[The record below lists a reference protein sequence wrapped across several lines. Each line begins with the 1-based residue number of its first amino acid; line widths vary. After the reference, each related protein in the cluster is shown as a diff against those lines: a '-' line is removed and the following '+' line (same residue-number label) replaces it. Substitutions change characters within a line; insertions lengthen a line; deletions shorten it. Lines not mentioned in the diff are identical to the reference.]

1 MVTMRGLLAA
11 LAMSMAGA
19 ALAADMP
26 TPKVMSDAPPSD
38 GKWKMEM
45 LEAPGASKADIA
57 AAAGMG
63 AMTVC
68 TTAAKAMSRDPKTEK
83 SNCTSKLVED
93 TSTRA
98 VMEMSCPDNGMASR
112 VTITRAAARSYE
124 MSTQNL
130 KKPDEKPMRMRMSYI
145 GACSAGEGVIG
156 FEKDSPA
163 CKQMRA
169 QLPEME
175 KARASCAKGGANR
188 ASCEQMV
195 DQQLAQIR
203 SMCGGR

>member
-1 MVTMRGLLAA
+1 MVSMRGVLVA
-11 LAMSMAGA
+11 LAVWLAGSA
-19 ALAADMP
+19 VAADMP
-26 TPKVMSDAPPSD
+26 TPKVMSDAPASD

-45 LEAPGASKADIA
+45 LDAPGASKADFA

-63 AMTVC
+63 GMTVC
-68 TTAAKAMSRDPKTEK
+68 TTAAKAMSRDPKAEK
-83 SNCTSKLVED
+83 SSCKSRLVED
-93 TSTRA
+93 TAARA
-98 VMEMSCPDNGMASR
+98 VMEMNCPDDGTASR

-130 KKPDEKPMRMRMSYI
+130 KKPDEKPMRMRMTYV

-156 FEKDSPA
+156 FDKDSPA